1 MADTDNA
8 DRRASAGGLDARWE
22 FNAPRFYDFSLYGES
37 ASPAVHRD
45 GWFDTSQT
53 AGAAPA
59 LMLPQ
64 VSSAG
69 HAAHVT
75 HA

>member
-1 MADTDNA
+1 MAESGSA

-22 FNAPRFYDFSLYGES
+22 FNAPRFYDFSVYGEN

-53 AGAAPA
+53 AGATPV
-59 LMLPQ
+59 LTPP
-64 VSSAG
+64 
-69 HAAHVT
+69 
-75 HA
+75 